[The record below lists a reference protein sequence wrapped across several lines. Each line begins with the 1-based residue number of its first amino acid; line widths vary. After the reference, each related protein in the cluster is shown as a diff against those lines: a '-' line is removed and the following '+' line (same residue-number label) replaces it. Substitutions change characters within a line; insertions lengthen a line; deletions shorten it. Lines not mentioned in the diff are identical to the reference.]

1 MTTIGL
7 FGKVRDLLRSPTF
20 WPGVTIPVVLIGVF
34 QVWSLVGLRINSS
47 PSLPVGLY
55 ITTMDARAN
64 LVEFCPAEPFASLS
78 ITRGYRDRGACSDGA
93 APLLKPVVASA
104 GDVVELSA
112 RGISVNGVL
121 LPNTAPLLKD
131 TKGRLLLPWPFGR
144 YRVAAGTVWVASSY
158 HPRSFDS
165 RYFGPLSTS
174 AIRHRVKP
182 FLTL

>member
-7 FGKVRDLLRSPTF
+7 FVRIRDILRSPTF

-34 QVWSLVGLRINSS
+34 QVWSIAELRINTS

-55 ITTMDARAN
+55 ITTANVRAN

-78 ITRGYRDRGACSDGA
+78 IARGYRDRGACGDGA
-93 APLLKPVVASA
+93 APLLKPVAASA
-104 GDVVELSA
+104 GDVVELSD
-112 RGISVNGVL
+112 RGIAVNGVL
-121 LPNTAPLLKD
+121 LSNTAPLVRD
-131 TKGRLLLPWPFGR
+131 SKGRRLIAWTFGR
-144 YRVAAGTVWVASSY
+144 YVVAPGTVWVASSY

-165 RYFGPLSTS
+165 RYFGPILTG
-174 AIRHRVKP
+174 AIRHRVKS

>member
-7 FGKVRDLLRSPTF
+7 FGKIRDLLRSPTF

-34 QVWSLVGLRINSS
+34 QVWGLVGLRINFS

-55 ITTMDARAN
+55 ITTTDARAN

-78 ITRGYRDRGACSDGA
+78 IARGYRDRGACSDGA

-112 RGISVNGVL
+112 RGISVNGEL

-131 TKGRLLLPWPFGR
+131 TKGRPLLAWPFGR

-174 AIRHRVKP
+174 AIRHRIKP

>member
-7 FGKVRDLLRSPTF
+7 FVRIRDLVRSPTF
-20 WPGVTIPVVLIGVF
+20 WPGVTIPVVLIAVF
-34 QVWSLVGLRINSS
+34 QVWSIAGLRINTS

-55 ITTMDARAN
+55 ITTASVRAN
-64 LVEFCPAEPFASLS
+64 LVEFCPAEPFASFS

-104 GDVVELSA
+104 GDVVELSV
-112 RGISVNGVL
+112 RGISVNGVF
-121 LPNTAPLLKD
+121 LPNTAPLSRD
-131 TKGRLLLPWPFGR
+131 SKGRSLTAWTFGR
-144 YRVAAGTVWVASSY
+144 YVVAPGTVWVASSY

-165 RYFGPLSTS
+165 RYFGPLSTG